1 MKISLNNSFGTIL
14 LVIFLA
20 LSLISFSS
28 NYSYASLKSRSGIVG
43 NDTTSASKLSP
54 YEKLFYKKN
63 VKTSKGFINLHLI
76 GDKIYFE
83 LPLNLIG
90 KDLLMSSVVDN
101 VSNMSLSYVGQRTS
115 RPSHVCFTKSDSLI
129 QLNIVPLTR
138 IVDSNDTGI
147 KTAVNK
153 SSLPRVI
160 GSSSILAYNQDSSA
174 VVFDAT
180 SFFLSGDKHIGTL
193 NASSYGGFI
202 QRLSTYSKDLSMVK
216 DIEAFDDNVSVINN
230 MTYSLKTYFLGIESQ
245 ELDYLTIELKTTLSK
260 LPEEEF
266 HYREA
271 DYRIGTEVT
280 AFEKFDSKEQGTKK
294 CYFSNRWRI
303 EPEDVEK
310 YLKGELVLPKKP
322 IIVYVDTLFFPSW
335 REAVKKGLLKWNQAF
350 ERIGYKDV
358 IQVFDYPSKS
368 VDPKFSPSNISYNC
382 VKYAQIPSRNITRQI
397 NIDPRSGEILSA
409 SILFFKDSPVTLQR
423 ERLYQTAAVEPEV
436 RSYELPDDLMCSAIE
451 MAMTR
456 EMGFCLGLSANLAS
470 SSWMPVDSLRSPTF
484 TSREG
489 ISSSVM
495 DQIKYNYVAQP
506 GDIER
511 GVKLTLDDL
520 GVYDYYAIE
529 WLYKPFFDTVN
540 YSDENKLLRKII
552 ADKSDDPR
560 YYYGKEQNGS
570 AYFDP
575 RSLVEDLGNDKIQAA
590 KYGINTLKYVAE
602 NGTEWVNY
610 DFVDESY
617 RELFVDFI
625 FLKLYDYYRSLMV
638 NIGGIEINNKYEGD
652 KSPTYVPVDRA
663 TQKATLKYMMEQADD
678 LKWLDNKDL
687 LRLSGMN
694 GSFSDYFANN
704 LITMI
709 FQRIPMVVFSQDK
722 TTPSNAYS
730 LDEMLGDITDFALK
744 NISKGYN
751 PTEAQT
757 ATLFLVTQLMLQNSS
772 LPNVIEAKAQNKN
785 AFHLVSEDNPYSYSN
800 LMARCYPDVITDIES
815 ERSGFETLVE
825 LKYLVNKNMSSIYYN
840 NLKDLRDKLKKY
852 RSRINSETTRSKIDY
867 LILAIDKGIG
877 KENI

>member
-1 MKISLNNSFGTIL
+1 MKTSSNNSFKTIL
-14 LVIFLA
+14 LVIFL
-20 LSLISFSS
+20 SVSIISFSN
-28 NYSYASLKSRSGIVG
+28 NYSYAFSNGRSKVVV
-43 NDTTSASKLSP
+43 NDTTSKSNLSP

-63 VKTSKGFINLHLI
+63 VKTSKGLVTLHLI
-76 GDKIYFE
+76 GDKVYFE
-83 LPLNLIG
+83 LPLKLIG
-90 KDLLMSSVVDN
+90 RDFLMSSIVDN
-101 VSNMSLSYVGQRTS
+101 VSNMSLSYIGQRTS
-115 RPSHVCFTKSDSLI
+115 KPLQVCFTKSDSLV
-129 QLNIVPLTR
+129 QLNIVPLPK

-160 GSSSILAYNQDSSA
+160 GTTPILAYNPDSTA
-174 VVFDAT
+174 LVFDAT
-180 SFFLSGDKHIGTL
+180 SFFLSGGKHMGSL
-193 NASSYGGFI
+193 DASSYGGFI
-202 QRLSTYSKDLSMVK
+202 QKVSTYSKDLSIVK
-216 DIEAFDDNVSVINN
+216 DIEAYDDNIAIINN
-230 MTYSLKTYFLGIESQ
+230 MTYTFKTYFLGMESE
-245 ELDYLTIELKTTLSK
+245 ELDYLTVELKTTLSL
-260 LPEEEF
+260 LPEEKF

-271 DYRIGTEVT
+271 DYRIGTAVT
-280 AFEKFDSKEQGTKK
+280 TFEKFDSKEQGTKK
-294 CYFSNRWRI
+294 CYFSNRWRVEPLNI
-303 EPEDVEK
+303 EQ
-310 YLKGELVLPKKP
+310 YLKGEIVSPKKP
-322 IIVYVDTLFFPSW
+322 IIFYVDTLFLPSW
-335 REAVKKGLLKWNQAF
+335 REAVKRGLLKWNQAF
-350 ERIGYKDV
+350 EKIGLKDV
-358 IQVFDYPSKS
+358 IQVFDYPSKD
-368 VDPKFSPSNISYNC
+368 VNPKFSSSNISYNC

-397 NIDPRSGEILSA
+397 NVDPRSGEILSA

-470 SSWMPVDSLRSPTF
+470 SSWMPVDSLRSPAF

-506 GDIER
+506 GDIEQ
-511 GVKLTLDDL
+511 GVKLTLNGL
-520 GVYDYYAIE
+520 GVYDYYVIE
-529 WLYKPFFDTVN
+529 WLYRPFFETVN
-540 YSDENKLLRKII
+540 YSDENEFLRKII
-552 ADKSDDPR
+552 ADKSGDPR

-575 RSLVEDLGNDKIQAA
+575 RSLVEDLGNDKIKAA
-590 KYGINTLKYVAE
+590 KYGINTLKYIAE
-602 NGTEWVNY
+602 NGTEWVNH
-610 DFVDESY
+610 DIVDESY

-652 KSPTYVPVDRA
+652 KNPTYVPVNRA

-678 LKWLDNKDL
+678 LAWLNNKNL

-704 LITMI
+704 LISLI
-709 FQRIPMVVFSQDK
+709 FQRIPMVVFAQDK

-730 LDEMLGDITDFALK
+730 LNEMLSDIIDFALK
-744 NISKGYN
+744 NISKGNN

-757 ATLFLVTQLMLQNSS
+757 AALFLVTQFMLQNSS
-772 LPNVIEAKAQNKN
+772 LPNVIEAKAKNKN
-785 AFHLVSEDNPYSYSN
+785 AFQLVSEDNQYSYSN
-800 LMARCYPDVITDIES
+800 LMMRCCPDLITDFENG
-815 ERSGFETLVE
+815 RSGFETLVE